1 MNSNTNICE
10 SKPQRRF
17 PFSDNEHDGQGAKE
31 SGDKSKDEEVQKS
44 LKNPDSSK
52 KAPQGSKT
60 ETIADDPFYPT
71 FMLEFDKKTQ
81 REIGTDIAN
90 IEKVSQDNDNGNLLY
105 LSLSENQGVV
115 ASEANLVT
123 SEDNAEAMISSNLQ
137 ESSTNSGTTD
147 QLSRMREDDNDK
159 ESIVA
164 EEERQRGEEAAKK
177 SDRDD
182 FGLTGVKV
190 ELVENCEAEQIQVHD
205 KPITELAKTVAS
217 KNLTYMKNIWQSEM
231 EVGYHQTMQN
241 LRLSESNWVIFLQKQ
256 GDSSKEAATSD
267 HSNKL
272 SLELKYA
279 ADGSTEK
286 NASGKE
292 NIAHKDARKIT
303 DAPKTA
309 KKNRNFPIHV
319 EGTKTK
325 SQPILL
331 GALEEENDHLGVE
344 KQMLRDKSSS
354 SEDAITDNSDSAQN
368 GKCQYSMWSRFKKF
382 LTDRLGHS
390 CKSPPSNKQL
400 AIGGATCLVLTALV
414 YKIVQNN

>member
-10 SKPQRRF
+10 LKHQRRF

-52 KAPQGSKT
+52 KAPQASKT

-90 IEKVSQDNDNGNLLY
+90 IEEKSQDNDNGNLLY

-115 ASEANLVT
+115 ASEANLAT
-123 SEDNAEAMISSNLQ
+123 SEDNAEAMISSNIQ
-137 ESSTNSGTTD
+137 ESSTNYGSTD

-182 FGLTGVKV
+182 FGLTSVKV

-205 KPITELAKTVAS
+205 EPITD
-217 KNLTYMKNIWQSEM
+217 W
-231 EVGYHQTMQN
+231 
-241 LRLSESNWVIFLQKQ
+241 QKQ
-256 GDSSKEAATSD
+256 
-267 HSNKL
+267 L
-272 SLELKYA
+272 PLK
-279 ADGSTEK
+279 
-286 NASGKE
+286 
-292 NIAHKDARKIT
+292 IR
-303 DAPKTA
+303 
-309 KKNRNFPIHV
+309 PI
-319 EGTKTK
+319 
-325 SQPILL
+325 
-331 GALEEENDHLGVE
+331 
-344 KQMLRDKSSS
+344 
-354 SEDAITDNSDSAQN
+354 
-368 GKCQYSMWSRFKKF
+368 
-382 LTDRLGHS
+382 
-390 CKSPPSNKQL
+390 
-400 AIGGATCLVLTALV
+400 
-414 YKIVQNN
+414 